1 MKKIIEKLRYQF
13 DQFLAKGTGA
23 LVVSLFLI
31 MFLITLIIGTILYLI
46 DPQLQL
52 PSLIWTILMQTLDAG
67 NLSDV
72 SGSPIYMAMMTLA
85 TLVGIFITSLFI
97 SIILNGFQERLEVL
111 SRGRSKVIEKKHTL
125 ILGWNDNIFVIIKE
139 LIEANR
145 SVRRPAIVIL
155 SDHDS
160 VTMNQQIRDNI
171 PKSYNTRIICRTG
184 SIYKKTD
191 LQMCNIAD
199 AKSIIILENDL
210 NIIKALLVISDTDF
224 YLNSN
229 GHITVLMS
237 DKSNIAVA
245 KTIAKDRLAVIY
257 LNTAIT
263 RIITQTCLQ
272 SGLSQVYNELF
283 DFEGDEIYFYQDKR
297 LTGLRFDEA
306 ILSFDKSAVFGVF
319 RDGQTYIRPAFDWVL
334 SDQDQLILIAS
345 DDNQIEFTA
354 SKPLIDQSIINLSP
368 HQSSIHHEIISMIGF
383 NFKTIDVIEEFAN
396 YLKPGS
402 MINILVSDQQYANQL
417 PKRISVDIDINV
429 TIGET
434 FARETLEQFL
444 VPQSKRVIIFA
455 NNDLPNADK
464 DAQTLL
470 TLLHLR
476 ALEEERHMNL
486 NVISEI
492 ADVNDSDIIDLAKS
506 DDFIISELTAS
517 KVMAQVS
524 ENAHLLPIFDDLLS
538 TEGSEIYLKPAQD
551 YIKIGVEVDFYTIA
565 KAAMVK
571 DEIAIAYQLNH
582 QQHHANLVIN
592 PDKRQKLI
600 FKEGDKIV
608 VIAQD

>member
-551 YIKIGVEVDFYTIA
+551 YVKIGVEVDFYTIA